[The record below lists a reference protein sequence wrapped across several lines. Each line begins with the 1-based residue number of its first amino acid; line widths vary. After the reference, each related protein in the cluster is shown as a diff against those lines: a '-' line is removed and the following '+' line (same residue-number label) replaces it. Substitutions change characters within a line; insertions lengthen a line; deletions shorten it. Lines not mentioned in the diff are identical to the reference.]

1 VILSD
6 IAVRRPVL
14 AVVANLLLLVFGLFA
29 LSGIPVR
36 EYPDIDPPVVSVQ
49 TSYPGASA
57 AIVETRITQ
66 VLEDQIAGIEGI
78 QSLASSSR
86 DGRSQIT
93 IEFSLARNVDDAAN
107 DVRDRVSRALDNLPA
122 EADPPEISK
131 ADADASPIL
140 WMVLSSDSMTSMQ
153 LSAWADQHLVDRF
166 GALDGVSAVRIGG
179 ERRPAM
185 RVWLDANALTA
196 RNLTVADVENALATH
211 NVERPAGLLESVDR
225 EFSLRTAR
233 TLNSAEDFAA
243 LVIARGS
250 NGALVRL
257 GDVARV
263 EVSPAEP
270 RSLFRANGRPAVGL
284 GIVKQ
289 STANTLAV
297 AQGAKAEMERIA
309 AELPAGMSLRVNSDF
324 SLFIEASLREVVI
337 TLGIAALLVIAVIW
351 LFLRDWRATLIP
363 AATVPVS
370 LVASFIF
377 LGTFGFSINILT
389 LLALVLAIG
398 LVVDDTIVVVEN
410 IHRRLASGEPP
421 LLAAFRGT
429 REVGFAVIAT
439 TAVLVAVF
447 TPLAFLEGNVGRLF
461 SEFALA
467 LASSVLCSALVALT
481 LSPVLCSWLLR
492 AQTAH
497 GNDER
502 SHVSGLARRY
512 GATLGPVIDHPWRA
526 LAVMLA
532 LMGGAAAL
540 FIALPSEFT
549 PREDRGQFQVRV
561 NAPEGASF
569 AYTDRYMT
577 QVEGILLA
585 HMASGDIDRMLLRIP
600 GFGGGDAVNTGTAI
614 LSLPDWAERSRSTG
628 EIADEVGKEL
638 AQVVG
643 VKATTIQRSGF
654 GSGYG
659 QPLQVVIGGG
669 DYAQLAQWRDTLMAR
684 INQDNPRITRLD
696 SDYKETLPTVMLDID
711 STRAADLGV
720 SVDTIART
728 LETLLAGRRL
738 TKWQDGSEEFDVIL
752 QAGAEARRGP
762 EDLAAIHVRSASG
775 ALVPLAN
782 LLTTREVAG
791 AAVLNRYNRLRSIT
805 ISGNLAPDYT
815 LGEAIAWV
823 QKVAA
828 EELPPAAQISWK
840 GDSREYQRAGGAIY
854 ITFAVALLVA
864 FLVLAAQFE
873 SFIHPVA
880 IMTTVPLA
888 IFGALA
894 ALFLGGYSLNVYTQI
909 GIVMLIGLVAKNG
922 ILIVE
927 FANQRR
933 DAGLAFRDALLN
945 AATVRLRPIL
955 MTSIATV
962 AGAVPLIYSGG
973 AGAEARANLGV
984 VVFWG
989 VLFSTA
995 LTLYIVP
1002 AAYALLCRRTQ
1013 PPGATAAR
1021 LAQQEAASP
1030 P

>member
-6 IAVRRPVL
+6 LAVRRPVL
-14 AVVANLLLLVFGLFA
+14 AVVINLLLLVFGLFA

-66 VLEDQIAGIEGI
+66 VLEDQVAGIEGI
-78 QSLASSSR
+78 QSLASTSR
-86 DGRSQIT
+86 DGRSTIT
-93 IEFSLARNVDDAAN
+93 IEFSLSRNIDDAAN
-107 DVRDRVSRALDNLPA
+107 DVRDRVSRALDNLPD
-122 EADPPEISK
+122 EADAPEISK
-131 ADADASPIL
+131 ADADASPVI

-153 LSAWADQHLVDRF
+153 LSTWADQHLVDRF
-166 GALDGVSAVRIGG
+166 GSLDGVSAVRIGG

-185 RVWLDANALTA
+185 RVWLDPRALTA
-196 RNLTVADVENALATH
+196 RNLTATDVETALTSQ

-225 EFSLRTAR
+225 EFSLRTTR
-233 TLNSAEDFAA
+233 TLLTPEDFAS
-243 LVIARGS
+243 LVIARGG
-250 NGALVRL
+250 NGAPVRL

-263 EVSPAEP
+263 EAGPAEP
-270 RSLFRANGRPAVGL
+270 RSLFRANGKPSVGL

-289 STANTLAV
+289 STANTLSV
-297 AQGAKAEMERIA
+297 ALAAKAEMARIA
-309 AELPAGMSLRVNSDF
+309 SELPAGMSIRVNSDF

-337 TLGIAALLVIAVIW
+337 TLAIAALLVIAVIF

-370 LVASFIF
+370 LVTSFIF
-377 LGTFGFSINILT
+377 LDAFGFSINILT

-410 IHRRLASGEPP
+410 IHRRLSTGEQP

-481 LSPVLCSWLLR
+481 LSPVLCAWLLR
-492 AQTAH
+492 PAHAQPDAAPARVTLAQRYA
-497 GNDER
+497 R
-502 SHVSGLARRY
+502 S
-512 GATLGPVIDHPWRA
+512 LGPVVDHPWYA
-526 LAVMLA
+526 VAVMLT
-532 LMGGAAAL
+532 LIGGAAAL
-540 FIALPSEFT
+540 FMALPNEFT
-549 PREDRGQFQVRV
+549 PPEDRGQFQVRV
-561 NAPEGASF
+561 TAPEGASF
-569 AYTDRYMT
+569 TYTDRHVT
-577 QVEGILLA
+577 QVEGILLD
-585 HMASGDIDRMLLRIP
+585 HMQAGDIDRMLIRIP
-600 GFGGGDAVNTGTAI
+600 GMGGGDSVNTATAMV
-614 LSLPDWAERSRSTG
+614 SLPDWSQRTRSTG
-628 EIADEVGKEL
+628 DVADEIGKQL
-638 AQVVG
+638 AQIPG

-659 QPLQVVIGGG
+659 QPVQVVLGGG
-669 DYAQLAQWRDTLMAR
+669 DFVQLAQWRDKLIAR
-684 INQDNPRITRLD
+684 INADNPRIIRVD

-711 STRAADLGV
+711 PARAADMGV
-720 SVDTIART
+720 SIDRVART
-728 LETLLAGRRL
+728 LETLLAGRRV
-738 TKWQDGSEEFDVIL
+738 TKWQHEGEEFDVIL
-752 QAGAEARRGP
+752 QAGPDDRRSP
-762 EDLAAIHVRSASG
+762 EDLAAIHVRTDSG

-782 LLTTREVAG
+782 LVRTREVAG
-791 AAVLNRYNRLRSIT
+791 AATLNRYNRLRSIT
-805 ISGNLAPDYT
+805 ISGNLAPGYA
-815 LGEAIAWV
+815 LGDALAWIE
-823 QKVAA
+823 QAAA
-828 EELPPAAQISWK
+828 EELPPQVQLSWK
-840 GDSREYQRAGGAIY
+840 GDSREYKRAGGALY

-873 SFIHPVA
+873 SFIHPLA

-894 ALFLGGYSLNVYTQI
+894 ALFAGGYSLNIYSQI

-933 DAGLAFRDALLN
+933 DAGLAFREALLN
-945 AATVRLRPIL
+945 AAQIRLRPIL

-962 AGAVPLIYSGG
+962 AGAVPLMLSHG
-973 AGAEARANLGV
+973 AGAESRANLGL

-989 VLFSTA
+989 VLFSTV

-1002 AAYALLCRRTQ
+1002 AAYALLCRNTRS
-1013 PPGATAAR
+1013 PGATAEK
-1021 LAQQEAASP
+1021 LATLERQQP
-1030 P
+1030 L